1 MGYAR
6 DLWSEAPTLFIRGS
20 LQAGAPGSGA
30 YESQDTAFVLS
41 WRAGGSLKERE
52 PDLDYDEVIVCMML
66 AFCIG
71 NAMITLIYR
80 IMA

>member
-1 MGYAR
+1 MNLKTRPYSR
-6 DLWSEAPTLFIRGS
+6 R
-20 LQAGAPGSGA
+20 
-30 YESQDTAFVLS
+30 QDTAFVLS